1 MAAGGN
7 GDRLDQIKEVMTCG
21 ICIQL
26 YTDPRRLTCGHSY
39 CLICLQQLQKSTSQ
53 QKECPVCRE
62 TTIPSKND
70 LENLP
75 SNKLATDLVK
85 LVQTHDPSAIG
96 LFAHLLLQLCID
108 VFTMLDN
115 YNLNL

>member
-7 GDRLDQIKEVMTCG
+7 SDRLDQIKEAITCG

-39 CLICLQQLQKSTSQ
+39 CLICLQQFQKSTSR
-53 QKECPVCRE
+53 QKECPVCRA

-96 LFAHLLLQLCID
+96 LFTHLLLQLCID
-108 VFTMLDN
+108 LFLL
-115 YNLNL
+115 Y